1 MVSCHWQCQT
11 SRLDEK
17 GLESFDL
24 LQVGS
29 GSDSVK
35 FCSITFQ
42 SGLAGAGAG
51 TSNMNRTEN
60 LTLEIDNMKIQ
71 AGMDRWPASKS
82 IQE

>member
-35 FCSITFQ
+35 FCSITESIPVSQ
-42 SGLAGAGAG
+42 NM
-51 TSNMNRTEN
+51 SNIEAVN
-60 LTLEIDNMKIQ
+60 L
-71 AGMDRWPASKS
+71 KS
-82 IQE
+82 SIF